1 MSLKKLF
8 EEDREFNQG
17 APFVS
22 PSTSSCCSAA
32 VKPDAW
38 HDYGLSVGTLWLK
51 GVHEAGQGILEAKL
65 VVHAGAFA
73 EAMRDQF
80 MQERQEHLAV

>member
-17 APFVS
+17 APFEVS

-32 VKPDAW
+32 VKPDAR

-51 GVHEAGQGILEAKL
+51 GMHEAKQGLLEAKL
-65 VVHAGAFA
+65 VVHAGNFA
-73 EAMRDQF
+73 KATRDQF
-80 MQERQEHLAV
+80 MQERQAKAF